1 MLTPVFKGFVSA
13 EGQLLLADRK
23 SFLEY
28 LKSQAGKHVEVV
40 VQRIKKRRSKP
51 QNDYLR
57 GVIVRILANEW
68 GWEEDDMHEFLL
80 AKLAPRRKAEKGPD
94 QIIRSSE
101 MTTVR
106 FNEYCE
112 KIRRWAA
119 IEYQMNLPE
128 PNEVIID

>member
-28 LKSQAGKHVEVV
+28 LKSHSGKHVEVI

-51 QNDYLR
+51 QNDCLR

-80 AKLAPRRKAEKGPD
+80 AELAPRRKAEKGPD

-101 MTTVR
+101 MTTVQ

-112 KIRRWAA
+112 KIRRWAM
-119 IEYQMNLPE
+119 IEHQVYLPE
-128 PNEVIID
+128 PNEVIIN